1 MGVDDLG
8 VEEDGDGLGGA
19 SARSTRGEGREGG
32 EVRGG
37 GEGEAGKEE
46 GDERSGTKRESVIAR
61 EEF

>member
-1 MGVDDLG
+1 LG

-37 GEGEAGKEE
+37 GRERRGRRKETNE
-46 GDERSGTKRESVIAR
+46 VELSGNR
-61 EEF
+61 

>member
-1 MGVDDLG
+1 LGVDDLG

-32 EVRGG
+32 EVK
-37 GEGEAGKEE
+37 AGKEE